1 MKLFIF
7 DTTVIDPAVK
17 YTFLKYLFVLLCIF
31 ELLLISFFRNFA
43 GPINSPVYLLCTSV
57 AIAILYYMIKRE
69 KNAQFSDVSVGA
81 GKKVKTLLLIAV
93 FISISSLIFIRLHF
107 IIQSNEISIEDSS
120 FSDII
125 PQTEILVN
133 RLADHEKVYQPIQ
146 FEGYRLYPTYLPLQ
160 WMPYLICERLN
171 FDYRWLAAFVFW
183 IIALIFFIRYSHGSN
198 NIITAAFISCYPLL
212 VWFTLMLYD
221 QMQFAF
227 MLESLIAAYYLC
239 AMMSLAIGNKITSA
253 VSFAFCLLSRYAIV
267 LWMPFYFFY
276 KLLIKEYRST
286 LVIGSILIFAFG
298 LIYCLPFFRTD
309 QSIFIKGYN
318 YHSSAALGEWQHLN
332 EKGQPAHLF
341 NGLGL
346 AAWGYKF
353 LHQQDITSKLHIWQ
367 KIHFF
372 TSAFVVLA
380 MAAVYYFKRST
391 IRAKPYLMMSF
402 KIYLIIFYVFIQI
415 PYSYLFFVPVIV
427 TSVLIADLFYLPM
440 RKSNN

>member
-1 MKLFIF
+1 M
-7 DTTVIDPAVK
+7 K
-17 YTFLKYLFVLLCIF
+17 YTFLKSLFVLLCIF
-31 ELLLISFFRNFA
+31 ELLLVSFFRNFA

-57 AIAILYYMIKRE
+57 AIAILYYIIKDE
-69 KNAQFSDVSVGA
+69 KNPQFKNVLSGT
-81 GKKVKTLLLIAV
+81 GKKFKTLMLIGV
-93 FISISSLIFIRLHF
+93 FISISSLIFIRLNF
-107 IIQSNEISIEDSS
+107 IIQSNPISIEDSS
-120 FSDII
+120 VSDII
-125 PQTEILVN
+125 PQTEILVD
-133 RLADHEKVYQPIQ
+133 RLLDHEKVYQPIQ
-146 FEGYRLYPTYLPLQ
+146 FEGYQLYPTYLPLQ

-171 FDYRWLAAFVFW
+171 FDYRWLAAFAFW
-183 IIALIFFIRYSHGSN
+183 IIALIFFIRYAHGSN
-198 NIITAAFISCYPLL
+198 NILTSAFISCYPLI

-227 MLESLIAAYYLC
+227 MLESLIAAYYLF
-239 AMMSLAIGNKITSA
+239 AMLSLAIGNKIACA
-253 VSFAFCLLSRYAIV
+253 VSFAFCLYSRYAIL

-276 KLLIKEYRST
+276 KLLIKEYRSI
-286 LVIGSILIFAFG
+286 LVVGSILIFAFV
-298 LIYCLPFFRTD
+298 LIYWLPFLRTD

-332 EKGQPAHLF
+332 EKGQPVHLF

-353 LHQQDITSKLHIWQ
+353 MQQQDITSKLHIWQ

-380 MAAVYYFKRST
+380 LAAVYYFKRNT

-402 KIYLIIFYVFIQI
+402 KIYLIVFYVFIQI

-427 TSVLIADLFYLPM
+427 TSVLIADLFYLPK
-440 RKSNN
+440 RKANN